1 MLRFFLSFQIMN
13 SLISDVVLVFHFII
27 IIFISTGFFIVPIG
41 YKMKWVWL
49 SNLKLRSTHLG
60 LICFITFET
69 IIGMTCPLTLIE
81 NVLNENQ
88 YSQSF
93 VKYWISKIVYW
104 DFPTVYFVILYLLCT
119 IWTVLMWSIFPPR
132 KKH

>member
-1 MLRFFLSFQIMN
+1 MN

-49 SNLKLRSTHLG
+49 SNLKLRSIHLG

-69 IIGMTCPLTLIE
+69 MIGMTCPLTLIE

-119 IWTVLMWSIFPPR
+119 IWTVLMLSIFPPR
-132 KKH
+132 KKDKF